1 MVQEHPG
8 TLDSFLIGLTQ
19 WTNEI
24 TVYLEQLNS
33 LQTQLELLQ
42 KLLEISNSTNVT
54 NHQKPIS
61 SPQTIA
67 PPTAPPIQIPPSIST
82 SLPTTVSSSGLSPL
96 PVTSS
101 FTSGLDLHQNPSPK
115 PQRNS
120 RGEYPCNFCEKVFPC
135 YSHMKKHEI
144 VHSDQ
149 KPFKCDFCDKYF
161 RRKYDC
167 TRHMKGMYHS

>member
-1 MVQEHPG
+1 M
-8 TLDSFLIGLTQ
+8 
-19 WTNEI
+19 
-24 TVYLEQLNS
+24 
-33 LQTQLELLQ
+33 ELLQ

-61 SPQTIA
+61 SPLT
-67 PPTAPPIQIPPSIST
+67 TAPPITSTIPPSISQNIAT
-82 SLPTTVSSSGLSPL
+82 STITSGAATSGLSPL
-96 PVTSS
+96 PLNASL
-101 FTSGLDLHQNPSPK
+101 TSGLDLHQNPSPK

-149 KPFKCDFCDKYF
+149 KPFKCDFCEKYF

-167 TRHMKGMYHS
+167 TRHMKGM